1 MDPERLL
8 DGLNP
13 AQRAAV
19 TVDAAPLCIVA
30 GAGSGKTRV
39 LTRRI
44 AYRVA
49 TGAADAPHVLAL
61 TFTRKAAGELRHR
74 LAAAGM
80 RERILAGTFHGVA
93 YAQLRQ
99 RWADRG
105 QAPPSLVQSKLRL
118 LVPLL
123 GRHSSRSATVQPAD
137 IAAEIEWA
145 KARGLSPGDYPAQ
158 AGGREGPLAPE
169 VMGRVYAEYEEAKT
183 EQNLV
188 DYGDMLLLATRMLE
202 EHDDVAAEVR
212 DRYRFLT
219 VDEFQDVNPA
229 QWALLRA
236 WLGDRDEL
244 CVVGDD
250 DQMIYSFAGASA
262 SYLTGFARRFPHAET
277 VTLTTSYR
285 STPQVLGL
293 ANAALPEKPA
303 GLRKEL
309 TAARPSGPQPRFHE
323 ADDGDAEV
331 AHVVASVRELVDA
344 GVAPGEIA
352 VCYRINSQSQ
362 AYEEALSDAGLP
374 WTVRGEA
381 GFFDR
386 SEIRQAL
393 RALRE
398 AAEQGAHP
406 RRSSDDPPAVGG
418 STRAEPER
426 ADRLVETALRQKLS
440 FHPRREPSG
449 EAARERWRNL
459 TALCDL
465 AAMVVQAN
473 PRASLND
480 VVADLLARAAQ
491 GQETAHPEGA
501 VTLCTLHRAKGLEFD
516 AVFLVG
522 LEEGLLP
529 ISHARSDA
537 EIEEERRLLYVG
549 ITRARRHL
557 TLSWAVSRPGRGGK
571 DKQRRPSRFLSGL
584 GPGAPGKGDR
594 AASGKDGRAARA
606 DGRPARQDPSAEP
619 PDDER
624 TAALRAWRKDRA
636 ARDGQPAFVVF
647 SDRTMAALAAR
658 RPTSQ
663 EELLAVPG
671 LGPAKVGR
679 YGDELLAVLRG
690 L

>member
-1 MDPERLL
+1 MASADLSTPPPAGELL
-8 DGLNP
+8 DGLD
-13 AQRAAV
+13 ADQRRAAEAIRGPV
-19 TVDAAPLCIVA
+19 CVLA
-30 GAGSGKTRV
+30 GAGTGKTR
-39 LTRRI
+39 TITHRI
-44 AYRVA
+44 ANQVA
-49 TGAADAPHVLAL
+49 SGVARPEEVLAV
-61 TFTRKAAGELRHR
+61 TFTDRAARELRER
-74 LAAAGM
+74 LELLGVGGPVRAA
-80 RERILAGTFHGVA
+80 TFHSA
-93 YAQLRQ
+93 AWAQLRHFWP
-99 RWADRG
+99 RIA
-105 QAPPSLVQSKLRL
+105 ATPVPEVLSSKVRMLTPAARRL
-118 LVPLL
+118 HVEARDL
-123 GRHSSRSATVQPAD
+123 
-137 IAAEIEWA
+137 AAEIEWA
-145 KARGLSPGDYPAQ
+145 KARGLTAAEYPAQ
-158 AGGREGPLAPE
+158 AGGREGPLAPAA
-169 VMGRVYAEYEEAKT
+169 MGRVYAEYEEAKT
-183 EQNLV
+183 EQNLI
-188 DYGDMLLLATRMLE
+188 DYGDMLLLVTRMLE

-212 DRYRFLT
+212 GRYRFLT

-303 GLRKEL
+303 GLRKQL
-309 TAARPSGPQPRFHE
+309 TAAHSSGPQPRCHE
-323 ADDGDAEV
+323 AEDGDAEV

-398 AAEQGAHP
+398 AVDQGADP
-406 RRSSDDPPAVGG
+406 RRASDDPPSVGG
-418 STRAEPER
+418 STRAEPQR

-440 FHPRREPSG
+440 FHPRREPAG

-473 PRASLND
+473 PRASLSD

-491 GQETAHPEGA
+491 GQETAHPGGA

-529 ISHARSDA
+529 ISHARSDS

-557 TLSWAVSRPGRGGK
+557 TLSWARSRPGRGGK
-571 DKQRRPSRFLSGL
+571 EKQRRPSRFLSGL
-584 GPGAPGKGDR
+584 GPSAPGKG
-594 AASGKDGRAARA
+594 GRAART
-606 DGRPARQDPSAEP
+606 DGRSATGHTSAEA
-619 PDDER
+619 PDDGR
-624 TAALRAWRKDRA
+624 MAALRAWRRERA

-647 SDRTMAALAAR
+647 SDRTLAALADR

-671 LGPAKVGR
+671 LGPTKVDR

-690 L
+690 S